1 MNNMPSPASRFGKL
15 TIVDSHVEAGRRYVS
30 CTCDCGRT
38 TDKLWRNV
46 MTGRT
51 TSCGKGA
58 CRAGVQYEPTALPS
72 RGPRAISLRRL
83 RMAWERYNHEVPVQ
97 RRSIEQ
103 LAVIY
108 RVNRNTL
115 HTLFRTIK
123 RSGGFEQYHAAVTAN
138 KRGKRHGT

>member
-1 MNNMPSPASRFGKL
+1 MKNLPLKGSRVGKL
-15 TIVDSHVEAGRRYVS
+15 LIKSDYTKDGRRYVS

-38 TDKLWRNV
+38 TDKLWRNLL
-46 MTGRT
+46 TGRT

-58 CRAGVQYEPTALPS
+58 CRSGVEYVAVALPS

-83 RMAWERYNHEVPVQ
+83 GMAWARYNHEVPAQ

-103 LAVIY
+103 LAGIY

-123 RSGGFEQYHAAVTAN
+123 RSGGFEAYHAAVSAS
-138 KRGKRHGT
+138 KRGD